1 MASAKQIVWRKK
13 FARMSK
19 AGKFKKS
26 KKSSSTPKKSNPHQ
40 DAHVASYDEAWKGER
55 DYFYRPIRT
64 KKSNPHNDDGYY
76 ITKEGS
82 LFVLRQKRFKDRLD
96 RGKKEHPH
104 DVMAYGR
111 TRAEINRMRKSITKS

>member
-1 MASAKQIVWRKK
+1 MASAKQIAWRKK

-19 AGKFKKS
+19 AGVFRKKS
-26 KKSSSTPKKSNPHQ
+26 KVRKPDGSRQSDFIPQ
-40 DAHVASYDEAWKGER
+40 YEFDEAQRKKEGKPSI
-55 DYFYRPIRT
+55 FGKT
-64 KKSNPHNDDGYY
+64 KNDDGYY

-104 DVMAYGR
+104 DVMAMGR
-111 TRAEINRMRKSITKS
+111 TRAEINSMRKMITKS

>member
-1 MASAKQIVWRKK
+1 MASAKQIAWRKK

-104 DVMAYGR
+104 DVMAMGR
-111 TRAEINRMRKSITKS
+111 TRAEINSMRKMITKS

>member
-1 MASAKQIVWRKK
+1 MRTDFMASKKQIAWRKK
-13 FARMSK
+13 FGRMAK

-26 KKSSSTPKKSNPHQ
+26 S
-40 DAHVASYDEAWKGER
+40 
-55 DYFYRPIRT
+55 
-64 KKSNPHNDDGYY
+64 KSNPHNDDGYY

-111 TRAEINRMRKSITKS
+111 TQAEINRMRKSITKS

>member
-1 MASAKQIVWRKK
+1 MASAKQIAWRKK
-13 FARMSK
+13 FAK
-19 AGKFKKS
+19 LYGKKKKGTKSTKS
-26 KKSSSTPKKSNPHQ
+26 KKSGYTPATLSQYDSHAQVKGKK
-40 DAHVASYDEAWKGER
+40 K
-55 DYFYRPIRT
+55 T
-64 KKSNPHNDDGYY
+64 SNPHNDDGYY

-111 TRAEINRMRKSITKS
+111 TRAEINRMRKMITKS

>member
-1 MASAKQIVWRKK
+1 MASAKQIAWRKK

-26 KKSSSTPKKSNPHQ
+26 KSFRATAVPMMDKKYK
-40 DAHVASYDEAWKGER
+40 AE
-55 DYFYRPIRT
+55 I

-82 LFVLRQKRFKDRLD
+82 HFVLRQKRFKDRLD

-111 TRAEINRMRKSITKS
+111 TRAEINRMRKFITKP

>member
-1 MASAKQIVWRKK
+1 MASAKQIAWRKK

-40 DAHVASYDEAWKGER
+40 DAHVASYDDAWKGER

-64 KKSNPHNDDGYY
+64 K
-76 ITKEGS
+76 GS
-82 LFVLRQKRFKDRLD
+82 EK
-96 RGKKEHPH
+96 
-104 DVMAYGR
+104 
-111 TRAEINRMRKSITKS
+111 TRAKLKKGAKRNEIQKSEKKQFSRCSS

>member
-1 MASAKQIVWRKK
+1 MRTSFMASKAQIKARKLFAKRVKRGDFRK
-13 FARMSK
+13 AISK
-19 AGKFKKS
+19 TKK
-26 KKSSSTPKKSNPHQ
+26 
-40 DAHVASYDEAWKGER
+40 A
-55 DYFYRPIRT
+55 
-64 KKSNPHNDDGYY
+64 KSNPHNDDGYY